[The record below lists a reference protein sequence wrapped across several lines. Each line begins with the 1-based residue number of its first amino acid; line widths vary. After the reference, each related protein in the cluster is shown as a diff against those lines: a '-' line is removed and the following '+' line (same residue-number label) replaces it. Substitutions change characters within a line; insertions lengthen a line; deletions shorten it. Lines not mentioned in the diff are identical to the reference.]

1 MSDTFLSKSY
11 GHVYCGDAHN
21 EKRRKAVKIGEAGI
35 YPGFAIRVVSGVAY
49 LASNSDNIWS
59 GIAADMPGLDL
70 DTAFTYSATAK
81 DCDLI
86 EYYGRHVGQEVFLW
100 YLAQSPPVNLLD
112 GDCLVLSATDGM
124 FMKFAY
130 ADNTEITDAPT
141 TEATCLEDITGSVSA
156 NKLVRAVI

>member
-11 GHVYCGDAHN
+11 GKVYCGDAHN

-35 YPGFAIRVVSGVAY
+35 YPGFAIRVAAGVAY
-49 LASNSDNIWS
+49 LANSTDNIWS
-59 GIAADMPGLDL
+59 GIAADMPGEDL
-70 DTAFTYSATAK
+70 DTAYTYSATASA
-81 DCDLI
+81 CDKI

-100 YLAQSPPVNLLD
+100 YLAQSPAVNLLD
-112 GDCLVLSATDGM
+112 GDCLVLSATDGL

-130 ADNTEITDAPT
+130 TDGTEATDAPT
-141 TEATCLEDITGSVSA
+141 TEATCIEDITGSVTA